1 MAGSADWSRVEALFH
16 DALAVP
22 VGGRRA
28 FVVERAGNDGVLRDE
43 VLALVDAHG
52 SSNPL
57 LDAPPAAAL
66 PAGMRLGPYA
76 VDRMIAAGGMGTVYL
91 GHRADR
97 QFDKQVAIKLVNQGL
112 AAEIAGDR
120 FEQERRILARLDHPH
135 IARLLDAGLS
145 EFGQPYL
152 VMEWVDGVPLD
163 VWRRQTQPSRDRMLD
178 LWLDMAGAVAYA
190 HRLLVVHRDLKPSNV
205 LVTAD
210 GTAKLVDFGI
220 GKRLDQTDTGTRTQH
235 FTPLYASPEQ
245 LTGAAV
251 STSTDVFGL
260 GLLLAELVSGAPPFG
275 APGLAPHEQARAVL
289 EDPPSVGAGV
299 PADLAA
305 ILLVALRREPE
316 RRYAT
321 VDQFADDVRR
331 FRRGLPVSA
340 QPESWRYRA
349 RRFVTRHRMGV
360 GLGAAVVV
368 ALIGATGFSLRQ
380 ARIAEDQRA
389 RAEQV
394 TSFITGFLGATP
406 NGPDWVLQNKGVSL
420 RVVELADAIGTRIGS
435 ELGSQPEAEA
445 TVRSV
450 LAKTYFQMGEIAKSR
465 AHAERALALYDVL
478 YAPDDRRR
486 FGVEVVQSAV
496 EFSLGE
502 FAQAERRALSAFARW
517 PDAAPAE
524 QAALASQLG
533 NAQVRL
539 GRIAEAEA
547 TYRRGVALVER
558 TLGPAHP
565 SLALLASNFSLVFL
579 ERGDYAAATEWLERA
594 ARVSRASFKDA
605 SVPLAWALVNLA
617 NVYRYQGDL
626 DRSLAAATESLAQF
640 EAALGANHYSTIHA
654 LGAIAYVKAMRGDA
668 DGADAAIRRGIA
680 NQAVLAPDHYERAVG
695 LNFLGVVLR
704 EAGRLDEARV
714 ALEQALA
721 VRRRVFA
728 TPNWRIAE
736 TAGWLGDTLVRL
748 GRHDDGRALLAESVA
763 TFDAL
768 YGASNARTIE
778 ARRHLDA
785 ATAGR
790 PAAAH

>member
-1 MAGSADWSRVEALFH
+1 MTGADWSRVEALFH
-16 DALAVP
+16 DALAEP
-22 VGGRRA
+22 AAQQRA
-28 FVVERAGNDGVLRDE
+28 FVVEHAGDDGALRDD
-43 VLALVDAHG
+43 VLALLAAHA

-76 VDRMIAAGGMGTVYL
+76 VDRVIASGGMATVYL
-91 GHRADR
+91 AHRADR

-120 FEQERRILARLDHPH
+120 FEQERRILAALDHPH

-145 EFGQPYL
+145 AFGQPYL
-152 VMEWVDGVPLD
+152 VMEWVNGVPLD
-163 VWRRQTQPSRDRMLD
+163 VWRRDTRPGRDRMLA
-178 LWLDMAGAVAYA
+178 LWLDVAGAVAYA
-190 HRLLVVHRDLKPSNV
+190 HRMLVVHRDLKPSNV

-220 GKRLDQTDTGTRTQH
+220 GKRLDAGGDATRTQH

-245 LTGAAV
+245 LTGGAV

-260 GLLLAELVSGAPPFG
+260 GVLLAELLGGAPPFG
-275 APGLAPHEQARAVL
+275 APGLPPHAQARAVL
-289 EDPPSVGAGV
+289 EDPPTIGAEV

-305 ILLVALRREPE
+305 ILRVALRREPE

-360 GLGAAVVV
+360 GLGAAAVV
-368 ALIGATGFSLRQ
+368 ALVGATGFSLRQ
-380 ARIAEDQRA
+380 ARLAEDQRA

-394 TSFITGFLGATP
+394 TAFVTGFLGATP

-420 RVVELADAIGTRIGS
+420 RVVELADSIGARIGR

-450 LAKTYFQMGEIAKSR
+450 LAMTYFQMGEIAKSR
-465 AHAERALALYDVL
+465 AHAERALALYDLL
-478 YAPDDRRR
+478 YARDDRRR
-486 FGVEVVQSAV
+486 FGVEIVQSAV

-502 FAQAERRALSAFARW
+502 FAKAERRALSAFTRW
-517 PDAAPAE
+517 PDAAPAD
-524 QAALASQLG
+524 QAALTSQLG

-539 GRIAEAEA
+539 GKIAEAEA

-558 TLGPAHP
+558 TLGPTHP

-594 ARVSRASFKDA
+594 ARVSRASYQGT

-640 EAALGANHYSTIHA
+640 EGALGANHYSTIHA

-668 DGADAAIRRGIA
+668 AGADAAIRRGIA
-680 NQAVLAPDHYERAVG
+680 NQAALAPDHYERAVG
-695 LNFLGVVLR
+695 LNFLGVVHR

-721 VRRRVFA
+721 VRRRVFPA
-728 TPNWRIAE
+728 PNWRIAE
-736 TAGWLGDTLVRL
+736 TAGWLGDTLVRQ
-748 GRHDDGRALLAESVA
+748 GRRAEGRALLAESA
-763 TFDAL
+763 TTFETL
-768 YGASNARTIE
+768 YGAANARTIE
-778 ARRHLDA
+778 ARRRLDLA
-785 ATAGR
+785 TTGHPATAR
-790 PAAAH
+790 